1 MGSNLGHEFNVEK
14 VKRLILEKGWT
25 YYDMA
30 ERCGCDRSQISQILR
45 VGRCRANTLGMI
57 AQALGVEVVDI
68 LHKEKEEI
76 QKIKV
81 MLDPGAITPTRA
93 HEADAGLDMYAREYD
108 RIPPHG
114 ITVIDTGVHVAIP
127 KGYVGLLTSKSGLM
141 AEGVTS
147 RGTIDSGYTGS
158 IRAALFNHRKTYVHI
173 EKGQKITQLVLL
185 PIITPEVEIVDSLED
200 TERGTGGFGSTG
212 KF

>member
-1 MGSNLGHEFNVEK
+1 MK
-14 VKRLILEKGWT
+14 VDANKVRKLILLKGLSET
-25 YYDMA
+25 EFASSIEMA
-30 ERCGCDRSQISQILR
+30 HCQLSTILNRGTCLPFNLERL
-45 VGRCRANTLGMI
+45 
-57 AQALGVEVVDI
+57 AQGLGVTIED
-68 LHKEKEEI
+68 LLPDDLS
-76 QKIKV
+76 KIKV
-81 MLDPGAITPTRA
+81 MLDPGAIVPTRA
-93 HEADAGLDMYAREYD
+93 HDDDAGLDLYAREYD
-108 RIPPHG
+108 RIPPHS
-114 ITVIDTGVHVAIP
+114 ISVLDTGVHVAIP

-158 IRAALFNHRKTYVHI
+158 IKAALFNHRKTYVHI

>member
-1 MGSNLGHEFNVEK
+1 MKFDADK
-14 VKRLILEKGWT
+14 IRQF
-25 YYDMA
+25 MA
-30 ERCGCDRSQISQILR
+30 EQGMNQQMLADKTGLYRCQISRLLQH
-45 VGRCRANTLGMI
+45 GQCREYTLNLI
-57 AQALGVEVVDI
+57 AEGLGVPVYELLPD
-68 LHKEKEEI
+68 ET

-93 HEADAGLDMYAREYD
+93 HEADAGLDLYAREYD
-108 RIPPHG
+108 RIPPHS
-114 ITVIDTGVHVAIP
+114 ISVLDTGVHVAIP

-158 IRAALFNHRKTYVHI
+158 IKAALFNHRKTYVHI

-185 PIITPEVEIVDSLED
+185 PIITPEVEIVDRLED

-212 KF
+212 RF